1 MKYCMLAWHE
11 GNLWSGWVKSD
22 CHHQSERETW
32 TTLCL
37 LNWTFNWTDAWCNI
51 TLKTEFISEVL
62 LMNSPLDPIPHLSQS
77 HVQKRHGPAKL
88 EYYVHISKQ
97 FAKYDM
103 KRGHEH
109 GIMAVYHDLLTEI
122 MCKRR
127 GLKLVWK
134 SNHYQSASSSIT
146 KRTWKGRSL
155 QHGTTMFSMANG

>member
-1 MKYCMLAWHE
+1 MARGKAVVWMVKIWLSSPIRE
-11 GNLWSGWVKSD
+11 GNLNNFVFVKLD
-22 CHHQSERETW
+22 TQLDWCMMQHYSEDRVYIW
-32 TTLCL
+32 GCQ
-37 LNWTFNWTDAWCNI
+37 
-51 TLKTEFISEVL
+51 VL

-88 EYYVHISKQ
+88 KYYVHISKQ